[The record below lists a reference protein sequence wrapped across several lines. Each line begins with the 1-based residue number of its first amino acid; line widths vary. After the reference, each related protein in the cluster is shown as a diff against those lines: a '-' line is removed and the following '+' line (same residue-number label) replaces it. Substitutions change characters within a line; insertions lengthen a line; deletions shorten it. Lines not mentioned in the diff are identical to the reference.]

1 MIIIIWPHL
10 VLSEEPGNIRLF
22 FNVGK
27 QIILPN
33 VILPNSIFG
42 HIFPDIFFE
51 YIFFRIHFFGDVLRK
66 IDSMNSDNERF
77 RRIQISRRIAQLN
90 ELYNLQHT
98 NLEMENVILEIEEDL
113 LNLLRSFENVEDQ
126 SNNQVNSDQVNSD
139 SSSDRSSE
147 SSSDSE
153 NSDSQSESDSID
165 SAESNI
171 STESDS
177 EGENLSDYSDDNSS
191 PESYSGSE

>member
-1 MIIIIWPHL
+1 
-10 VLSEEPGNIRLF
+10 
-22 FNVGK
+22 
-27 QIILPN
+27 
-33 VILPNSIFG
+33 
-42 HIFPDIFFE
+42 
-51 YIFFRIHFFGDVLRK
+51 
-66 IDSMNSDNERF
+66 MNSDNERF

-113 LNLLRSFENVEDQ
+113 LNLLRSFENVEDR
-126 SNNQVNSDQVNSD
+126 SNNQVNSVRPN

-147 SSSDSE
+147 STSDSE
-153 NSDSQSESDSID
+153 NSDSQSESDSSD

-177 EGENLSDYSDDNSS
+177 GGENLSDYSDDN
-191 PESYSGSE
+191 

>member
-1 MIIIIWPHL
+1 
-10 VLSEEPGNIRLF
+10 
-22 FNVGK
+22 
-27 QIILPN
+27 
-33 VILPNSIFG
+33 
-42 HIFPDIFFE
+42 
-51 YIFFRIHFFGDVLRK
+51 
-66 IDSMNSDNERF
+66 MNSDNERF

-126 SNNQVNSDQVNSD
+126 SNNQVNSD

-177 EGENLSDYSDDNSS
+177 GGENLSDYSDDNSS